1 MKLWLK
7 ALLSLAMMALL
18 LWQIELAPLF
28 AAFTATKL
36 ELSLLAFA
44 LFLFQ
49 QVVVAYAWHILLAGQ
64 NRNLPFRKT
73 LEVHCLGSFFGT
85 FLPSSVG
92 MDVIRAYRLGRYL
105 ERGVDSASAMF
116 VTRVVGFLVNFLLA
130 LLVAIPVSRTLDN
143 PSLFGF
149 VLLLTAM
156 FIACVWMVLNEK
168 LLGLMKHVLGRFK
181 LARIADKITGFRA
194 GIVSIG
200 RNRRAMFNLVA
211 LSFFYQSLG
220 IVIIYVLGR
229 ALGIE
234 LAIWHY
240 FIYIPL
246 ITTITVLPIS
256 LAGIGIREGAFVF
269 FFAQA
274 GVAQAQALSLSL
286 LLFAQ
291 TLALALLGGVWYL
304 LAREQGANAISNAA
318 PLEQIEQSA
327 QEIPPLRGARGV
339 LFDSSTEHET

>member
-1 MKLWLK
+1 MK
-7 ALLSLAMMALL
+7 ALFSLAVMALL
-18 LWQIELAPLF
+18 LWQIELAPLLSAF
-28 AAFTATKL
+28 AATKL

-44 LFLFQ
+44 LFLVQ
-49 QVVVAYAWHILLAGQ
+49 QVVVAYAWHILLVDQ

-73 LEVHCLGSFFGT
+73 LEVHFIGSFFGT

-92 MDVIRAYRLGRYL
+92 MDVIRAYRLGRSL

-130 LLVAIPVSRTLDN
+130 LLVALPVSRAMNN
-143 PSLFGF
+143 PKLFGF
-149 VLLLTAM
+149 VLLLTAL
-156 FIACVWMVLNEK
+156 FITCVWMVLNEK
-168 LLGLMKHVLGRFK
+168 LLGLMKAALARFK
-181 LARIADKITGFRA
+181 LASIADKITGFRA
-194 GIVSIG
+194 GIMSMAL
-200 RNRRAMFNLVA
+200 NRRVMFNLVA
-211 LSFFYQSLG
+211 LSFFYQTLG

-234 LAIWHY
+234 LSIWHY

-256 LAGIGIREGAFVF
+256 LAGLGIREGAFVF

-291 TLALALLGGVWYL
+291 TVALALLGGVWYL
-304 LAREQGANAISNAA
+304 LAREQSKVASPKTNSV
-318 PLEQIEQSA
+318 
-327 QEIPPLRGARGV
+327 QEFL
-339 LFDSSTEHET
+339 L

>member
-1 MKLWLK
+1 MKLGLK
-7 ALLSLAMMALL
+7 ALFSLGVMALL
-18 LWQIELAPLF
+18 LWQIELAPLL
-28 AAFTATKL
+28 AAFAATKL

-49 QVVVAYAWHILLAGQ
+49 QVVVAYAWHILLVDQ

-73 LEVHCLGSFFGT
+73 VEVHFIGSFFGT

-130 LLVAIPVSRTLDN
+130 LLVALPVSRAMNN
-143 PSLFGF
+143 PQLFGF

-168 LLGLMKHVLGRFK
+168 LLGLMKAVLARFK
-181 LARIADKITGFRA
+181 LASIADKITDFRA
-194 GIVSIG
+194 GIMSKAL
-200 RNRRAMFNLVA
+200 NRRAMFNLVA
-211 LSFFYQSLG
+211 LSFFYQTLG

-291 TLALALLGGVWYL
+291 TVALALLGGVWYL
-304 LAREQGANAISNAA
+304 LAREQSAKKIPHAI
-318 PLEQIEQSA
+318 PLE
-327 QEIPPLRGARGV
+327 
-339 LFDSSTEHET
+339 